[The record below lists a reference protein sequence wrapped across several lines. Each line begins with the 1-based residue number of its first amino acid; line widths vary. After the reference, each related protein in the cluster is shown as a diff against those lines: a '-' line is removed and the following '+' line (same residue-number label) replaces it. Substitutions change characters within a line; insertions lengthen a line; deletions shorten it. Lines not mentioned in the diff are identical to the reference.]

1 MILGTTANDG
11 QRHDNGGRMTSS
23 SYHNGVSESRT
34 YNNDNTV
41 ASISFT
47 GAAIGNLG
55 YTWDANLNKT
65 SETIGGVMSGYG
77 FTAGYDDEDRL
88 VSWDRADNTLD
99 QAWNLS
105 PVGDWNSITQNSTV
119 QNRTHGP
126 VHELLTAAGESL
138 TYDAKGNM
146 TLIPLSL
153 RPGSDPLTMSWDFNN
168 KLRGADTDDDGI
180 EDVFYIWD
188 ALGRRVGRTANS
200 ATTIYFQD
208 GQQTLADYASG
219 ASASSPTYIYL
230 FASYIDEV
238 VLRSGGSGLVY
249 YHRNQQYSITAL
261 TDASGAIVERYAYT
275 AYGQPTFADGSG
287 TAISSSAEG
296 NRHTY
301 TGREWDEGL
310 SLYHYRARM
319 YDAVA
324 GKFCS
329 RDPIGYEGN
338 RWNVYEFAN
347 GSPCVY
353 VDYSGNIAIALPV
366 LIPAGI
372 GIAAL
377 KAAALSAGV
386 SLFACLMMPD
396 CLGDAKDRTLDE
408 IEGSIDDL
416 VTYIRPRPRP
426 KPDPLIDP
434 PYFPPLPPVDRD
446 CDEPDNCHSKYP
458 DGYDSCD
465 RFPYSSEQE
474 AADATWGR
482 GVTLRSNRTA
492 HSCENGI
499 GTHHNAYRGGQHLG
513 SVLCCDCC
521 DDSLPGLPS
530 DDFGCKT
537 Q

>member
-1 MILGTTANDG
+1 
-11 QRHDNGGRMTSS
+11 MTSS

-47 GAAIGNLG
+47 GAAIGNLA

-88 VSWDRADNTLD
+88 TSWDRADNTLD

-153 RPGSDPLTMSWDFNN
+153 RSSSDPLTMSWDFNN

-261 TDASGAIVERYAYT
+261 SDASGTIIERYAYT
-275 AYGQPTFADGSG
+275 AYGTPTITDASG
-287 TAISSSAEG
+287 TTRTTTAVV
-296 NRHTY
+296 NRYTY
-301 TGREWDEGL
+301 TGREWDETL
-310 SLYHYRARM
+310 ALYHYRARM
-319 YDAVA
+319 YDAV
-324 GKFCS
+324 GGRFVS
-329 RDPIGYEGN
+329 RDPIGYVDGASLYMSYTSISALDPSGTVVVEITPESHVQHPWTNEPDLGYRVFGSTSVFVWVEPICSEIIEHRFTGGGVGAGYFPAEQKCVGCKATFRLSMKTTIKIDVQKIARHPGRTKEG
-338 RWNVYEFAN
+338 VYGHEQLHVLSFHGWAYRMAQSLSAFEIQYRDCRDCERMGQFRAQQAMDDFDAIPDGFN
-347 GSPCVY
+347 AKERRHSNPSSPFEG
-353 VDYSGNIAIALPV
+353 VDYP
-366 LIPAGI
+366 PI
-372 GIAAL
+372 GI
-377 KAAALSAGV
+377 
-386 SLFACLMMPD
+386 MP
-396 CLGDAKDRTLDE
+396 AN
-408 IEGSIDDL
+408 S
-416 VTYIRPRPRP
+416 
-426 KPDPLIDP
+426 
-434 PYFPPLPPVDRD
+434 
-446 CDEPDNCHSKYP
+446 
-458 DGYDSCD
+458 
-465 RFPYSSEQE
+465 
-474 AADATWGR
+474 
-482 GVTLRSNRTA
+482 
-492 HSCENGI
+492 
-499 GTHHNAYRGGQHLG
+499 
-513 SVLCCDCC
+513 
-521 DDSLPGLPS
+521 
-530 DDFGCKT
+530 
-537 Q
+537 